1 MFVSDQAMLDV
12 SFEVA
17 LARLAALTGSGAL
30 TQVSADA
37 YATGASPGTPR
48 LARSC
53 FRDLITR
60 PGRAVL
66 AVRWETSGHD
76 GEPFPVL
83 DADLTLIPAGPRA
96 ALLQLVGVY
105 RAEPAR
111 TATAPPRG
119 PSAAFWTGSPRR
131 SPRRMPP
138 PARTA
143 RDRGPGRAGCLAL
156 ARGIRGPRQ

>member
-53 FRDLITR
+53 FRDLGP
-60 PGRAVL
+60 PGTEVPAGL
-66 AVRWETSGHD
+66 AVW
-76 GEPFPVL
+76 P
-83 DADLTLIPAGPRA
+83 
-96 ALLQLVGVY
+96 
-105 RAEPAR
+105 
-111 TATAPPRG
+111 
-119 PSAAFWTGSPRR
+119 
-131 SPRRMPP
+131 
-138 PARTA
+138 
-143 RDRGPGRAGCLAL
+143 
-156 ARGIRGPRQ
+156 

>member
-1 MFVSDQAMLDV
+1 MFDV

-48 LARSC
+48 LARSR

-60 PGRAVL
+60 PGREML
-66 AVRWETSGHD
+66 AVRWETSDHD

-83 DADLTLIPAGPRA
+83 DADLTLTPAGPRA
-96 ALLQLVGVY
+96 ALLQLAGVY
-105 RAEPAR
+105 RAEPGEDGHGTAAR
-111 TATAPPRG
+111 PLGGFLDRIAETIAQADATA
-119 PSAAFWTGSPRR
+119 S
-131 SPRRMPP
+131 
-138 PARTA
+138 
-143 RDRGPGRAGCLAL
+143 
-156 ARGIRGPRQ
+156 